1 MIILQYSSMN
11 GLWSSHPLESLQ
23 WMKKNPFFPSE
34 LMTLPQEKPSILDHG
49 GAVAINRHFHGDVL
63 KRSL

>member
-1 MIILQYSSMN
+1 MDEK
-11 GLWSSHPLESLQ
+11 ESLFS
-23 WMKKNPFFPSE
+23 PVE

-63 KRSL
+63 KRSLWQGEKRSKTSENTKSTSSTYG